1 MIHWYTV
8 SKHHPLTK
16 EARTMPA
23 SSSKLTAPLIVRV
36 SPETYS
42 AMQLAQPF
50 AQRRS
55 MQDLLSAIIDDFLS
69 NLLANDAVFEKALV
83 GLRESEAQRT
93 DVLCRRTT
101 EGDGS
106 AS

>member
-1 MIHWYTV
+1 
-8 SKHHPLTK
+8 
-16 EARTMPA
+16 MPT

-36 SPETYS
+36 SLETYS

-69 NLLANDAVFEKALV
+69 DLRANDAGFEKALV
-83 GLRESEAQRT
+83 GLRESQARRAG
-93 DVLCRRTT
+93 VLSRRTT
-101 EGDGS
+101 TDSS